1 MTKKQPSSETVATA
15 ALTVLSLVGGLAV
28 ACTAGVGVRPAH
40 QVAAKPP
47 ALVVN
52 TPAAPAP
59 AAPTPEP
66 TPTGDPTLDSPRL
79 RFPAD
84 AVVDVKAAYQAKGDG
99 STDDTAALQ
108 QAISENPGR
117 TLYLPAGTYLVSKAL
132 EARDK
137 AGRSRSGLRL
147 VGEERNS
154 TVIRLKDHAAGFGDH
169 QSPRPLLRAGAAS
182 IDGVGRPNAT
192 SGYGNQLENF
202 TVDTGANRG
211 ATGIDY
217 TGSTVASIR
226 RLTITGQGPAGLSIT
241 RGLPGP
247 ALISRVV
254 VKGFDYGIRIAQGQY
269 GLTLEH
275 LSLSGQ
281 KIAGLDNS
289 GNILAIRDLNSV
301 NTVPAI
307 RSGERGGFISLIDAK
322 LTGGTA
328 DFSAI
333 QSNGELM
340 TRRVSTAGYRSAVT
354 QGGRIIAGEAL
365 TQYVSKTPFAPFP
378 ETQSP
383 SVDLPVRETPDFFA
397 AQPTDWVSVAAYGAK
412 PDDGEDDTAAFQ
424 KALDAGKPAVYL
436 PTGRYVI
443 SKTLHVKGA
452 VRQIAGFGSTLAA
465 GGTAFKDGKAPA
477 AVIEI
482 DDGTARDVTVGGL
495 IITRATK
502 TTSPAAGLVAFAQ
515 HTVRPLV
522 LKDVDCGEV
531 TTSYQARSGAGP
543 LYLENVSA
551 AGWQF
556 DQPQQVWARQFNHLD
571 RGSETENLSPLLA
584 NAGATV
590 WILGLET
597 ERSGPLLRTE
607 RGGRTEVLG
616 GAVYE
621 APSGSAVAFECLDSA
636 SMSLSFATMG
646 PGYGVY
652 QVLAR
657 DRRGDVSKDL
667 SRQQAYWRGD
677 GRAVPLYTG

>member
-1 MTKKQPSSETVATA
+1 MTKNQPSSETVATA

-28 ACTAGVGVRPAH
+28 ALTAGVGVRPES
-40 QVAAKPP
+40 QAAANPP
-47 ALVVN
+47 AHVVN

-59 AAPTPEP
+59 AAPAPDP
-66 TPTGDPTLDSPRL
+66 TSTGDPTLDNPRL
-79 RFPAD
+79 LFPAE
-84 AVVDVKAAYQAKGDG
+84 AVVNVKVTYQAKGDG

-108 QAISENPGR
+108 KAITENPGR

-137 AGRSRSGLRL
+137 AGRWQSGLRI
-147 VGEERNS
+147 VGEQRNS
-154 TVIRLKDHAAGFGDH
+154 TVIRLKDRAAGFGDH
-169 QSPRPLLRAGAAS
+169 WSPRPLLRTGAAS
-182 IDGVGRPNAT
+182 IDGVGRPGEA

-202 TVDTGANRG
+202 TVDTGANPG

-226 RLTITGQGPAGLSIT
+226 RLTITGHGATGLSIT

-247 ALISRVV
+247 ALISRLV
-254 VKGFDYGIRIAQGQY
+254 VKGFDYGIRVAQGQH

-275 LSLSGQ
+275 LSLSEQ

-289 GNILAIRDLNSV
+289 GNILAIRDLTSV

-307 RSGERGGFISLIDAK
+307 RSGDRVGFVSLIDAK
-322 LTGGTA
+322 LTGGTT

-340 TRRVSTAGYRSAVT
+340 TRRVRTAGYRSAVT
-354 QGGRIIAGEAL
+354 QGGRIITGNEL

-383 SVDLPVRETPDFFA
+383 AVDLPVRETPDFLA
-397 AQPTDWVSVAAYGAK
+397 AQPTDWVSATAYGAK
-412 PDDGEDDTAAFQ
+412 PDDGEDDTAAIQ
-424 KALDAGKPAVYL
+424 KALDTGKPVVYL

-443 SKTLHVKGA
+443 SKTLHIKGA
-452 VRQIAGFGSTLAA
+452 VRQLAGFGSTLVA
-465 GGTAFKDGKAPA
+465 GGTAFKDGNAPA
-477 AVIEI
+477 AVIQV
-482 DDGTARDVTVGGL
+482 DDGTARDVTVSGL
-495 IITRATK
+495 TITRTSR
-502 TTSPAAGLVAFAQ
+502 TTSPAAGLIGFAQ
-515 HTVRPLV
+515 HTGRPLV
-522 LKDVDCGEV
+522 LKDVDCGDV
-531 TTSYQARSGAGP
+531 KTSYQAHAGAGP

-571 RGSETENLSPLLA
+571 RGSETENRSPLLV

-590 WILGLET
+590 WMLGLET
-597 ERSGPLLRTE
+597 ERSGPLLRAE

-621 APSGSAVAFECLDSA
+621 APSGDAVAFECVDSA
-636 SMSLSFATMG
+636 SMALSFATMG

-652 QVLAR
+652 QVLVR
-657 DRRGDVSKDL
+657 QRQGETSKDL
-667 SRQQAYWRGD
+667 PRQQTYWRGD